1 MNKEEFLKSGLL
13 EQYVLK
19 LTDPEETELVEKM
32 LDRFPDIKAE
42 LDTMHN
48 AIEQYALSHSIPPPP
63 HLKNRVLAEIEDL
76 EKNTDGQTLPTTK
89 RSPWLSLGSIAA
101 MLAFAVLSLMLWLQN
116 KGLREDY
123 LVLRDNMEAQQAAC
137 EEQLQQ
143 ALNRPL
149 AFLGDPGTKTT
160 ILKGTAIAPQAEA
173 IVFWNPAKKTACVN
187 LVNLPEPPADK
198 QYQIWADVAGKM
210 INMGLLEN
218 RKESIQNIDYI
229 ANAESF
235 NITLE
240 PAGGSEHPTVDLLHA
255 NGVVL

>member
-32 LDRFPDIKAE
+32 LKRFPEIKGE
-42 LDTMHN
+42 LDMMHN

-76 EKNTDGQTLPTTK
+76 ENSDHGQPLAIQR
-89 RSPWLSLGSIAA
+89 RSPWRSLGSIAA
-101 MLAFAVLSLMLWLQN
+101 ILAFAVLSLMLWLQN

-123 LVLRDNMEAQQAAC
+123 LVLKENLEDQQAAC
-137 EEQLQQ
+137 QEQLQQ

-149 AFLGDPGTKTT
+149 AFLSDPSTKTT

-173 IVFWNPAKKTACVN
+173 IVFWNPIKKTACVN

-198 QYQIWADVAGKM
+198 QYQIWADVAGEM
-210 INMGLLEN
+210 INMGLLEK
-218 RKESIQNIDYI
+218 RKESIQNINYI

-255 NGVVL
+255 NGLVL

>member
-19 LTDPEETELVEKM
+19 LTDPEETELVETM
-32 LDRFPDIKAE
+32 LKRFPELKSE

-63 HLKNRVLAEIEDL
+63 HLKDRVLAEIEDL
-76 EKNTDGQTLPTTK
+76 EKGPYRQTKPIPG
-89 RSPWLSLGSIAA
+89 RSLGSVAA
-101 MLAFAVLSLMLWLQN
+101 ILAFAVLSLMLWLQN

-123 LVLRDNMEAQQAAC
+123 LVLKENLEAQQAAC

-149 AFLGDPGTKTT
+149 AFLSEPSTKTT
-160 ILKGTAIAPQAEA
+160 ILKGTAVAPQAEA
-173 IVFWNPAKKTACVN
+173 IVFWNPIKKTACVN
-187 LVNLPEPPADK
+187 LVNLPEPPANK
-198 QYQIWADVAGKM
+198 QYQIWADVAGEM

-218 RKESIQNIDYI
+218 SKESIQSINYI

-240 PAGGSEHPTVDLLHA
+240 PAGGSEHPTVELLQA
-255 NGVVL
+255 NGAVL